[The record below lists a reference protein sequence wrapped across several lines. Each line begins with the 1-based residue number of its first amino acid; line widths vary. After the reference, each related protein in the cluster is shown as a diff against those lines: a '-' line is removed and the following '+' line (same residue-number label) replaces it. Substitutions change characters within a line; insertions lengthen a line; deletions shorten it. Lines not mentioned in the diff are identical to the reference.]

1 MKNII
6 KQFINII
13 NILLIFVLS
22 KQKSPISPPAWGSLG
37 QKNQNN
43 MSNQIEMKQR
53 IRCIA
58 VQLENG
64 QTSTEIIR
72 DYSVLW
78 NTSERTIVRYIALAK
93 DIVMDKLNNEDA
105 IIEAVRGAIISEEAE
120 QNLRSNLE
128 LEAMLISIM
137 ESEMQLEKVITKID
151 GTTEI
156 KSRPS
161 RKEIIKI
168 IDLLWRRR
176 GIFNLHKTAQEKTEI
191 NNKPIIKVENEEQK
205 KLVEKVSNLP

>member
-1 MKNII
+1 
-6 KQFINII
+6 
-13 NILLIFVLS
+13 
-22 KQKSPISPPAWGSLG
+22 
-37 QKNQNN
+37 